1 MLKRIYI
8 TLALLTLS
16 ACSPF
21 LTTALPTTVNDITQL
36 NPIVVE
42 SVALPQTVDE
52 VRQLVREHRGP
63 ISIGG
68 GRYSMGGQIATEHT
82 LHIDTRALNR
92 VIALSLSER
101 TITVEAGITWRKI
114 QEAIDAHNMS
124 LKIKQTYSNFTVG
137 GSLSVNAHGRYVG
150 QGPLIGSVH
159 SIKVVLANGDLA
171 EASPSKNSEIFYGCI
186 GGYGG
191 LGIIV
196 EATLDLVENQKVE
209 RTAQKLAVSEY
220 KDFFFQNIRP
230 SKTAVFHNGD
240 IYPPAYDTV
249 RAITW
254 SVTDRPV
261 TISDRLMPV
270 KKRYWID
277 TLAYFIDSEMP
288 FGKDLREDLV
298 DPLMLRRDVVVWRNY
313 EASYEVQA
321 LEPLSRTHSTYVLQ
335 EYFVPVEQ
343 FNAFVPK
350 MTKILRQHDV
360 NVINV
365 SIRHA
370 YKDSGSLL
378 AWAKAECFSF
388 VIYYKQGVREIDKA
402 KVGIW
407 TRELIE
413 AALSVG
419 GSYYLPYQIHATEAQ
434 FHRAYPHAEEFF
446 AVKRKVDPEN
456 RFQNKLWDRY
466 YHPLQLN
473 SASEAPPT
481 NRAVP

>member
-1 MLKRIYI
+1 MLKRFHVALI
-8 TLALLTLS
+8 LLTLS
-16 ACSPF
+16 TGPPF
-21 LTTALPTTVNDITQL
+21 PTATLATTVNDITQL

-42 SVALPQTVDE
+42 GIAVPRTVEE
-52 VRQLVREHRGP
+52 VRQLVLDYHGP

-92 VIALSLSER
+92 IIALSLSER
-101 TITVEAGITWRKI
+101 RITVEAGITWRKL
-114 QEAIDAHNMS
+114 QEAIDPHDMS

-150 QGPLIGSVH
+150 QGPLIGAVQ
-159 SIKVVLANGDLA
+159 SIKVVLANGELV
-171 EASPSKNSEIFYGCI
+171 EASPSQNSELFYGCI

-209 RTAQKLAVSEY
+209 RTVQKLAVGEY
-220 KDFFFQNIRP
+220 KDFFLQNIK
-230 SKTAVFHNGD
+230 SSQTAVFHNGD
-240 IYPPAYDTV
+240 LYPPAYDFI

-270 KKRYWID
+270 KKRYWTD
-277 TLAYFIDSEMP
+277 ALGYFLDSELP
-288 FGKDLREDLV
+288 FGKQLRKDLI
-298 DPLMLRRDVVVWRNY
+298 DPLMLSRHVVVWRNY

-321 LEPLSRTHSTYVLQ
+321 LEPLSRTRSTYVLQ

-343 FNAFVPK
+343 FNEFVPK
-350 MTKILRQHDV
+350 MRKILKEHNV

-365 SIRHA
+365 SVRHA
-370 YKDSGSLL
+370 YKDPGSLL
-378 AWAKAECFSF
+378 AWAKSECFSF
-388 VIYYKQGVREIDKA
+388 VIYYKQGVREKDKA
-402 KVGIW
+402 AVGVW

-419 GSYYLPYQIHATEAQ
+419 GSYYLPYQIHATGAQ
-434 FHRAYPHAEEFF
+434 FHKAYPHAEEFF
-446 AVKRKVDPEN
+446 ALKRKVDPDN
-456 RFQNKLWDRY
+456 RFRNKLWDRY
-466 YHPLQLN
+466 YSMKVNSVTADQTTN
-473 SASEAPPT
+473 SAIP
-481 NRAVP
+481 